1 MSDLKWY
8 SIQMADGISCEKPAF
23 NLVELVKTVNKFM
36 RNHTYHEDEILT
48 IDYLGDEWQAT
59 PMKSVQEETIHKKEF
74 PFDEIRDQH
83 GDYFSTV
90 ADAKKH
96 SGYDESHIWSVT
108 ECEGAWSY
116 GPSHHYIN
124 LIGYIATH
132 ESHDGNTYYEEEDWR
147 EQEELAE
154 AEETINN
161 ALSAVFDY
169 AIDKD
174 SDEAKKID
182 EAWELI
188 TKKLRGDNDE

>member
-1 MSDLKWY
+1 MSEA
-8 SIQMADGISCEKPAF
+8 II
-23 NLVELVKTVNKFM
+23 
-36 RNHTYHEDEILT
+36 HE
-48 IDYLGDEWQAT
+48 Q
-59 PMKSVQEETIHKKEF
+59 EF

-116 GPSHHYIN
+116 GPSHHYVN

-147 EQEELAE
+147 EQEELEE
-154 AEETINN
+154 AKIIIHD
-161 ALSAVFDY
+161 ALVC
-169 AIDKD
+169 AIED
-174 SDEAKKID
+174 SIGEGDQAKKID
-182 EAWELI
+182 DAWLLI
-188 TKKLRGDNDE
+188 LDHLEGEE

>member
-1 MSDLKWY
+1 MSEA
-8 SIQMADGISCEKPAF
+8 II
-23 NLVELVKTVNKFM
+23 
-36 RNHTYHEDEILT
+36 HE
-48 IDYLGDEWQAT
+48 Q
-59 PMKSVQEETIHKKEF
+59 EF

-83 GDYFSTV
+83 GDYFSNV

-154 AEETINN
+154 AKIIIHD

-182 EAWELI
+182 KAWLLI
-188 TKKLRGDNDE
+188 LDHLEGEE